1 MKCVAAALLLAW
13 PEPANAAIERWEGE
27 ISEASK
33 RFEIP
38 DEWIRKVIRA
48 ESGGNELLLGRP
60 VVSRAG
66 AMGLMQLMPT
76 TWAEMRLDLGLGHNP
91 FDPHDN
97 IIAGAAYLRAMYD
110 RFGFPGLFAAYNAGP
125 RRFAE
130 HVKSGRPLPRET
142 IAYLSKIAGPVVRS
156 RRPLQTSAGLFVI
169 RRAFVTA
176 PPEPRASRVS
186 GKQFVHAGRSG
197 AESNPAL
204 LTTLRTPRRC
214 HLKTGASTKTQTM
227 Y

>member
-130 HVKSGRPLPRET
+130 HLKSGRPLPRET
-142 IAYLSKIAGPVVRS
+142 IAYLSKIAGQMVRS
-156 RRPLQTSAGLFVI
+156 RRPFQTSAGLFVI
-169 RRAFVTA
+169 CRAFVTA
-176 PPEPRASRVS
+176 PPEPRVTRLFA
-186 GKQFVHAGRSG
+186 
-197 AESNPAL
+197 
-204 LTTLRTPRRC
+204 C
-214 HLKTGASTKTQTM
+214 CTKP
-227 Y
+227 